1 MIRLLIVGGIP
12 FVAMHRYA
20 PIFNLPAFSIVSVDP
35 LKWLTVHFLFSSS
48 RRRRRRS
55 FRPVNGGKFVSA
67 TEEEQQQ

>member
-35 LKWLTVHFLFSSS
+35 LKWLTVHFLFN
-48 RRRRRRS
+48 RERRRRS